1 MKITRITAYQA
12 DLVYAGKA
20 YSFSQGR
27 RYEAFRTTVVTLE
40 TDGNV
45 TGHGETC
52 PCGPAYMPGYAG
64 GVLPALAELA
74 PAVLGCDPRRVTAVG
89 RAMDAALAGHQFAKS
104 AIDLACWDI
113 LGKAAGLRAHTLLG
127 GRLSTDVPLHR
138 VVPLAGAEETVA
150 DLRRRGYLHYQVKPG
165 RGVAEDVALMRRL
178 HETRGEGEVYVG
190 DANAAWRPEEAIR
203 VSAALA
209 EIDCLLEEPCRGYDA
224 CRAVRPRL
232 RHPVKLDESIATL
245 ADIRRAVA
253 EGACEAIAIK
263 ISRLGGLTPARIV
276 RDICA
281 DAGIALTIEDAWGGG
296 MVTAAIAHLA
306 VSTPPEAL
314 LNATDLNN
322 YNRADLASGG
332 PPTAGGRMGASELPG
347 LGTEPDAA
355 VLGAPVAVFGTERP
369 LRP

>member
-1 MKITRITAYQA
+1 MKVNRITACQA
-12 DLVYAGKA
+12 DLAYAGKA

-27 RYEAFRTTVVTLE
+27 RYDAFRTTVVTLE
-40 TDGNV
+40 TDEGV

-74 PAVLGCDPRRVTAVG
+74 PTVLGRDPREVAAVA

-113 LGKAAGLRAHTLLG
+113 LGKAAGLPVHTLLG
-127 GRLSTDVPLHR
+127 GRLSADVPLHR
-138 VVPLAGAEETVA
+138 VVPLGGPEETVEA
-150 DLRRRGYLHYQVKPG
+150 VSELRRRGYLHYQVKLG
-165 RGVAEDVALMRRL
+165 QGVAEDIALMRRL

-209 EIDCLLEEPCRGYDA
+209 EVDCLLEEPCRGYDA

-232 RHPVKLDESIATL
+232 RHPLKLDESVATV
-245 ADIRRAVA
+245 ADVRRAIA
-253 EGACEAIAIK
+253 QDACDAIAIK

-281 DAGIALTIEDAWGGG
+281 DAGIAMTIEDAWGGSI
-296 MVTAAIAHLA
+296 VTASIAHLA

-322 YNRADLASGG
+322 YNRGDIALGG
-332 PPTAGGRMGASELPG
+332 PPAVNGRMAVSDRPG
-347 LGTEPDAA
+347 LGTEPDPASLQTPAA
-355 VLGAPVAVFGTERP
+355 VFDIE
-369 LRP
+369 